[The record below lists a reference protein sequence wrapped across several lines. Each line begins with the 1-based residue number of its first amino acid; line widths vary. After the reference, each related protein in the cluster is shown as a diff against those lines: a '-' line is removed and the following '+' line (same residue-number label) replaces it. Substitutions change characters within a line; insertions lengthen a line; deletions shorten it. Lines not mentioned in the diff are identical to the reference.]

1 MFDTTVPSNTYE
13 VKNLA
18 NGDGFVYVGK
28 SALVEQPGGNRTIT
42 EGSNCLATFMV
53 GSIIPGR
60 NIRLDIPTEKDPNVF
75 LDAKFFDFQAYS
87 PQITG
92 SCALGRTVDSSG
104 DMSYYF
110 RAITNDGSATNDS
123 WTIIEADD
131 ASFYIGYDGLTYYR
145 QSDGTYSRSVVATNP
160 NSLILKTHD
169 LDMANTFPFMPSLY
183 THKTKDDYGNT
194 TFYLNKLIAGP
205 GLTIKDD
212 GDTIRLDFD
221 YTKARPTPCCDSNY
235 SGYGI
240 DDPVSVSS
248 SSIDKI
254 TCSDFATMYI
264 VGYDFKKNADLD
276 VVTCEGG
283 FCNWSKDIYTFS
295 VITGAPQD
303 FNSSSSSSNSSS
315 SESSS
320 SDSSSS
326 QSELHGRA
334 TVEIKNLFTE
344 DDPNAP
350 FFPNGTYELVYTA
363 HHFWETPEVPG
374 NPNAPYISITYV
386 ETDAGWQ
393 WKANY
398 GCGFRKT
405 CGYGCSPSNCELSNT
420 VYNKEDI
427 WSYFSFPANTFSFN
441 SETYKCGSPLFVRG
455 MTVTYL
461 NGGEFIW
468 NGNSSSSSSS
478 DSSDSTDSSSQSDS
492 STSSHSSQSNSSS
505 SSSYIENV
513 APYYV
518 RSGWYYRLKAEE
530 TTDGYFMWNLRVMK
544 YETYYRD
551 CLDDESSDYYRD
563 YDRDFDQQERKV
575 YRQDTQLLVLT
586 LATSGAFDLFTRDEP
601 LQPNGRF
608 LYNEELTKDWVELTA
623 PPAYAHDDPARLE
636 FNVDELRL
644 SGPHNNDNSN
654 TFADITK
661 AFTDCGPY
669 VESSSSSMSDSETM
683 GPMVSESSNSSSS
696 SSSFSSRSS
705 SSHSSWSS
713 HSSESS
719 SSSSDSSSSFS
730 SYSGSD
736 SSESSTSSSSS
747 SSESSSSTSS
757 MSTTSVV
764 IVIESTSSSSSP

>member
-1 MFDTTVPSNTYE
+1 MLENNVPSNVFE

-28 SALVEQPGGNRTIT
+28 SSLVDNPAGNRTIT
-42 EGSNCLATFMV
+42 NGSNCLSTFMM

-60 NIRLDIPTEKDPNVF
+60 NIRLDIPTESDPNVF
-75 LDAKFFDFQAYS
+75 LDAKFFDFQSYS

-92 SCALGRTVDSSG
+92 SCSLGRTTESSG

-131 ASFYIGYDGLTYYR
+131 ASFYIGYDGLTYYK
-145 QSDGTYSRSVVATNP
+145 QADGSYSRSVVATNP
-160 NSLILKTHD
+160 NSLILKTHA
-169 LDMANTFPFMPSLY
+169 LEISNTFPYMPSVY
-183 THKTKDDYGNT
+183 THKTADDYGNT

-221 YTKARPTPCCDSNY
+221 YNEARPTPCCNSDY

-248 SSIDKI
+248 SSIDRI

-264 VGYDFKKNADLD
+264 VGYDFKQNANLD

-283 FCNWSKDIYTFS
+283 FCNWSKDMYTFS
-295 VITGAPQD
+295 VITGAPQEFD
-303 FNSSSSSSNSSS
+303 SSSSNSSSSS

-326 QSELHGRA
+326 QSELHGVA

-363 HHFWETPEVPG
+363 HHFWETLAVPG
-374 NPNAPYISITYV
+374 NPNAPYISIEYV
-386 ETDAGWQ
+386 ETDTGWQ
-393 WKANY
+393 WKAVY
-398 GCGFRKT
+398 GCGFRKP
-405 CGYGCSPSNCELSNT
+405 CGYGCSPSNCELSNA
-420 VYNKEDI
+420 VVDKEDI
-427 WSYFSFPANTFSFN
+427 WSYFVMPSNVFSFN
-441 SETYKCGSPLFVRG
+441 STGYKCGSPLFVRG
-455 MTVTYL
+455 MTVKYL
-461 NGGEFIW
+461 HGGDFIW
-468 NGNSSSSSSS
+468 NAQSSVSTSSVSS
-478 DSSDSTDSSSQSDS
+478 DSSDSSSLSDS
-492 STSSHSSQSNSSS
+492 STSSHSSLSDNSSS
-505 SSSYIENV
+505 SSYLETE

-518 RSGWYYRLKAEE
+518 RAGWYYRLKAEE
-530 TTDGYFMWNLRVMK
+530 TTDGFFMWNLRVMK
-544 YETYYRD
+544 YNTYYRD
-551 CLDDESSDYYRD
+551 CTDDESSDYYHD
-563 YDRDFDQQERKV
+563 FDRDFDQQERKV

-586 LATSGAFDLFTRDEP
+586 LATSGAFDLFTRDNP

-608 LYNEELTKDWVELTA
+608 LYNEELTRDWVELTA
-623 PPAYAHDDPARLE
+623 PPVYQHQDPNRLE

-644 SGPHNNDNSN
+644 SGPHNNSNEN

-661 AFTDCGPY
+661 AFTDCYPY
-669 VESSSSSMSDSETM
+669 VQSSSSSMSDSETM
-683 GPMVSESSNSSSS
+683 GPMVSESSDSSSSSSSSNSSSS
-696 SSSFSSRSS
+696 SS
-705 SSHSSWSS
+705 HSSGSS

-719 SSSSDSSSSFS
+719 SSSSSSTSSMS
-730 SYSGSD
+730 SYSGSE
-736 SSESSTSSSSS
+736 SSESSD

-757 MSTTSVV
+757 LSTTSV
-764 IVIESTSSSSSP
+764 IIIIESTSSSSSV